1 MKITIRSTKTSAAKP
16 APKTAAAIAA
26 LLEVTNKAVTQSE
39 AASTPVLD
47 FGTIAQRAMDKL
59 PAVTRQ
65 LNVKPAVSQHRN
77 DPKAPGAVALAKL
90 PMLYLNKRV

>member
-1 MKITIRSTKTSAAKP
+1 MKVTIRNNKTSVQP
-16 APKTAAAIAA
+16 APKTAAAIQK
-26 LLEVTNKAVTQSE
+26 LLEVTNKAVTQSASAE
-39 AASTPVLD
+39 APVLD

-59 PAVTRQ
+59 PAATKV
-65 LNVKPAVSQHRN
+65 LNMKPAVSQHRN